1 MEKTIAAIA
10 TPHLKGGIAIIRI
23 SGENALKIASK
34 IFKVKTDNK
43 KLETMEG
50 YSAGYGVFF
59 KDKKKIDDGI
69 CIVYRKPRSYTGED
83 VVELCCHGG
92 LLIADLILK
101 ECIDKGANLAE
112 PGEFTKRAYLNDKLT
127 LTQAEAINEIINA
140 KSYEWLNIVNKIKNG
155 DVYKKIYK
163 IKNDLL
169 NIQSE
174 ITAYIDYP
182 EEDGDEIDYNKLY
195 KKLTIIQNAI
205 KMLVDSE
212 KVIKLY
218 KYGVKAVLIG
228 KTNVGKSTLM
238 NNLTDSEKSIVT
250 DLAGTTRDII
260 EDNLEICGIPFNLVD
275 TAGIRE
281 ADNLVEQ
288 IGIKKAKEAIESAD
302 IKLIVLDGGQKL
314 DDEDKEIL
322 KMVDDKSIIIINKS
336 DLKIKDEY
344 NKIKHTNIIKTN
356 KDDKKSIE
364 ELKNMM
370 SKMVINNEP
379 NIDDDIFLNE
389 RQHEAAKK
397 SLSVIDKV
405 VDMLKQG
412 ITIDI
417 ISVELE
423 DAISYL
429 TELVG
434 ENASD
439 NIINNVFKNFCV
451 GK

>member
-50 YSAGYGVFF
+50 YSAGYGVFL

-439 NIINNVFKNFCV
+439 DIINNVFKNFCV